1 MATFKFELVSPERL
15 ILSTDA
21 DQVDLPGSEGDFGV
35 LAGHA
40 PFLTTLKTV
49 IVTVKIGGVSSRI
62 YVRGGFADVNAAG
75 LSVLA
80 EKAVPEGEFDSAVAS
95 AELAAAEAEP
105 AWEAVRSATRCSR
118 VSLTSRSSRCARTC
132 AVTSE

>member
-15 ILSTDA
+15 ILSVDA

-40 PFLTTLKTV
+40 PFLTTLKTG
-49 IVTVKIGGVSSRI
+49 IVTVKTGGVSSRI

-80 EKAVPEGEFDSAVAS
+80 EKAVPEGEFDATVSA
-95 AELAAAEAEP
+95 AELAAAELVLAE
-105 AWEAVRSATRCSR
+105 AKTEEAKDRAIATLGE
-118 VSLTSRSSRCARTC
+118 VKT
-132 AVTSE
+132 AVAALA

>member
-15 ILSTDA
+15 ILSVDA

-40 PFLTTLKTV
+40 PFLTTLKTG
-49 IVTVKIGGVSSRI
+49 IVTVKTGGVSSRI
-62 YVRGGFADVNAAG
+62 YVRGGFADVNASG

-80 EKAVPEGEFDSAVAS
+80 EKAVPEAEFDPAVAAS
-95 AELAAAEAEP
+95 ETSAAEAVL
-105 AWEAVRSATRCSR
+105 AEAKNEEAKDR
-118 VSLTSRSSRCARTC
+118 
-132 AVTSE
+132 AVKALDELKTAIAALA

>member
-15 ILSTDA
+15 ILSVDA

-40 PFLTTLKTV
+40 PFLTTLKTG
-49 IVTVKIGGVSSRI
+49 IVTVKTGGVSSRI
-62 YVRGGFADVNAAG
+62 YVRGGFADVNVAG

-80 EKAVPEGEFDSAVAS
+80 EKAVPEAEFDATVAS
-95 AELAAAEAEP
+95 AELAAAELVLAE
-105 AWEAVRSATRCSR
+105 AKTEEAKDDAIAALGEVKT
-118 VSLTSRSSRCARTC
+118 
-132 AVTSE
+132 AVAALA